1 MKKNNKKNLPW
12 QKYVFK
18 VESLQLK
25 ARTWGVEYVEV
36 VVGGE
41 DGQEEQLPLLCWPL
55 LCSAGTLSCLLQMM
69 AMMAMMV
76 RIALYGMILD

>member
-25 ARTWGVEYVEV
+25 ARTLVVEYVEV
-36 VVGGE
+36 VEGGE
-41 DGQEEQLPLLCWPL
+41 DGQEEQLPPLCWPL

-76 RIALYGMILD
+76 KIALYGMILD